1 MRGRATFRTTALP
14 VSSILHRPLPLASA
28 LALVLAACV
37 PIPQT
42 ATLSPALLG
51 TLQREDRT
59 PLAGARLAL
68 SVAHED
74 STCRKPERFTTVD
87 SAGRFEFPA
96 VTKRE
101 GWTPVLFERLL
112 SYYICVGEAGD
123 PVYQAS
129 YLHSVPAAATLTCV
143 IYDPPF
149 AATERRTLC
158 RSRPRRRR

>member
-1 MRGRATFRTTALP
+1 M
-14 VSSILHRPLPLASA
+14 HRPAPPLALS

-42 ATLSPALLG
+42 ATLSPTLVG

-74 STCRKPERFTTVD
+74 STCRAPSSFTTVD
-87 SAGRFEFPA
+87 SAGGFAFPA

-101 GWTPVLFERLL
+101 GWTPVLFERVL
-112 SYYICVGEAGD
+112 SYYICAGEAGD

-129 YLHSVPAAATLTCV
+129 YLHSVPAADSLACV
-143 IYDPPF
+143 TYDPPF
-149 AATERRTLC
+149 AAGERRTLC
-158 RSRPRRRR
+158 RSRPRRR